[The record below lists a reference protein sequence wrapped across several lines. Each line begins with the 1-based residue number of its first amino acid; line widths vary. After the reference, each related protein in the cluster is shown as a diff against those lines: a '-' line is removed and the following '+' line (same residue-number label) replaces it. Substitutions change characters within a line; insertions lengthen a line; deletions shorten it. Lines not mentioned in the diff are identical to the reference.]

1 MKINRKFQVV
11 GLVLFLMGLSCSIA
25 FAESIRD
32 RVLGDVNV
40 DQTDQNIVIKVSFN
54 FPVRYLRHYPQD
66 YGREVNI
73 QVEPI
78 ITNPENKI
86 GLMHRESLPAPPGN
100 PAGLVRF
107 QYEGNDLFKPTI
119 RVVLNKASKYQVKQG
134 DDFRSLVIL
143 LPLTSAGSGTGGTVD
158 STQRTAG
165 MQEPVK
171 LTKERQDSLLAE
183 GEKMMAAK
191 EYMRAILIYTRLL
204 DSSDSGV
211 RELAQFQLAT
221 AQESKGHLAHA
232 RAEYKNY
239 LMAYPEGKNVNLAR
253 ERLNALMENIQ
264 GGGGDISGV
273 ADGQWIHEYYG
284 GLSVYYERDES
295 LYENQKDIENYS
307 SLITGFDATLK
318 SRNNIFVSELVAIG
332 SYELSF
338 LDTNDDET
346 RVNRLYINLEN
357 TTGTIT
363 GRLGRQSSSKGGV
376 LTRFDGAGF
385 GYHFTDK
392 IRMNLVAGYPVNLP
406 YDDLETDKYFY
417 GVNFDLGRFADH
429 WDVNTYF
436 INQISDDVDD
446 RRALGGEVRFVGQQ
460 GSLYSLLD
468 YDILYDELSVF
479 LLSGNYLLPNN
490 STRINIMADFRGV
503 PILSSSNALIGQN
516 SPSLEALEEAIGE
529 DELRRLAEDRTLD
542 SSFATVGISQPLTE
556 TLQIAGDISW
566 TKIDGAPASGGLEA
580 FESTG
585 DEFYYSLQ
593 FLGSSLV
600 RNGDFA
606 SAGLRY
612 GDTKLRDYYTFSV
625 NYRYPF
631 SDIFRISP
639 RMKIEYRENKVL
651 AGEQW
656 RFIPGLRIE
665 YTLGKDWRF
674 EIDGEY
680 RYADQALEGIVD
692 SKDGYSLSLG
702 FRWDF

>member
-1 MKINRKFQVV
+1 MKINRQFQVV
-11 GLVLFLMGLSCSIA
+11 GLVICIMGLYCSIA
-25 FAESIRD
+25 LAETIRD
-32 RVLGDVNV
+32 QVLGDLNV
-40 DQTDQNIVIKVSFN
+40 SQSEQNVVVKVSFN
-54 FPVRYLRHYPQD
+54 FPVRYLNHNPLD

-73 QVEPI
+73 QLEPI

-100 PAGLVRF
+100 PAGLVRV

-119 RVVLNKASKYQVKQG
+119 RVVLNKARKYQVKQG

-143 LPLTSAGSGTGGTVD
+143 LPLPSAGSGTGGMVD
-158 STQRTAG
+158 STQKTAG

-183 GEKMMAAK
+183 GEKMMVAK

-204 DSSDSGV
+204 DSSDPEV
-211 RELAQFQLAT
+211 TELAQFQLAT
-221 AQESKGHLAHA
+221 AQELKGHLAHA

-239 LMAYPEGKNVNLAR
+239 LMAYPEGKNVNLVR
-253 ERLNALMENIQ
+253 KRLSALMENIQ
-264 GGGGDISGV
+264 GESGDISEV
-273 ADGQWIHEYYG
+273 ADGQWRHEYYG
-284 GLSVYYERDES
+284 GLSVRYERDES
-295 LYENQKDIENYS
+295 LYENQENIENYS
-307 SLITGFDATLK
+307 SLITGFDATWR
-318 SRNNIFVSELVAIG
+318 SRNSKFETEAVAIG

-357 TTGTIT
+357 TTGTIN

-385 GYHFTDK
+385 GYRITDK
-392 IRMNLVAGYPVNLP
+392 IRVNLVGGFPVNLP

-436 INQISDDVDD
+436 IDQISDDVDD
-446 RRALGGEVRFVGQQ
+446 RRAIGGEVRFVGQQ

-490 STRINIMADFRGV
+490 KTRINIMYDFRGV
-503 PILSSSNALIGQN
+503 PILSSSNALIGQI
-516 SPSLEALEEAIGE
+516 SPSLGELEETVGE
-529 DELRRLAEDRTLD
+529 DELRKLAEDRTLD
-542 SSFATVGISQPLTE
+542 SKFATVGISQPLTE

-566 TKIDGAPASGGLEA
+566 AKIDGAPASGGVEA

-593 FLGSSLV
+593 FLGNSLV
-600 RNGDFA
+600 RTGDFA
-606 SAGLRY
+606 SAGIRY
-612 GDTKLRDYYTFSV
+612 GDTMLRDYYTFSV

-639 RMKIEYRENKVL
+639 RMKIEYRDNKVL

-656 RFIPGLRIE
+656 RFIPGLRLE
-665 YTLGKDWRF
+665 YTLGKDWRL
-674 EIDGEY
+674 EIDSEY
-680 RYADQALEGIVD
+680 RYADQRLEGMAD
-692 SKDGYSLSLG
+692 AKDGYSLSLG